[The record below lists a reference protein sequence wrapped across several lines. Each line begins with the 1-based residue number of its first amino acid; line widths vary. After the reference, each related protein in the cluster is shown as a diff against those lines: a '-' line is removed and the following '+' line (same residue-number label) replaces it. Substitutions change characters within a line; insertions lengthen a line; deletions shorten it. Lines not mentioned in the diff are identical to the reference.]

1 MLILKMSDLYIIRRV
16 VEKRRG
22 RAGGPLAAALRRIE
36 RKRKAAG
43 NERVLP

>member
-22 RAGGPLAAALRRIE
+22 RGGTLAAALRRIE